1 MTFRHPQSPEVPD
14 RRRPRRC
21 RTRPHPVSRRE
32 TFPRAVGL
40 ARRGS
45 RPWRFCAGCAA
56 SPRGI
61 TPGRR
66 SIRTPCGTAK
76 RAKGRKVSGDVAGQR
91 TRRFFFSEAGF
102 EKVSNER
109 LDSFGVRVGKND
121 GTKFESETGPGP
133 WGSLPEACRSPG
145 KRRIALRSPWRDRG
159 DRISDTSCAFACL
172 FPRARHTC
180 GRSPWSDRI
189 YPPPL
194 ELATAPRKIQK
205 VFNTTSGSP
214 SRTLLLQPP
223 GQTPSPPHARRSPL
237 VGRRSCP
244 RAPWV

>member
-61 TPGRR
+61 TTGRR
-66 SIRTPCGTAK
+66 SIRTPCCTAK

-102 EKVSNER
+102 EKRFRTKDLIRSA
-109 LDSFGVRVGKND
+109 FGSEKMTGQSSSQRRDPDLGAVFQRRVD
-121 GTKFESETGPGP
+121 
-133 WGSLPEACRSPG
+133 L
-145 KRRIALRSPWRDRG
+145 
-159 DRISDTSCAFACL
+159 
-172 FPRARHTC
+172 RAR
-180 GRSPWSDRI
+180 G
-189 YPPPL
+189 
-194 ELATAPRKIQK
+194 
-205 VFNTTSGSP
+205 VSP
-214 SRTLLLQPP
+214 SAVRGVIEETAFLTLRVLLRASSQ
-223 GQTPSPPHARRSPL
+223 GRGTL
-237 VGRRSCP
+237 VAGHHGPIDLS
-244 RAPWV
+244 AS